1 VETYNTKNQ
10 LPFVNLHS
18 HTGIG
23 SIFDGLGKP
32 EEHFDFA
39 FSNGAD
45 AMAITDH
52 GNMNSLPYAVM
63 HIKKMKEEGKNF
75 KYIMGCEAYFIPS
88 ISEWREEYEKYKA
101 EKKTKDDDSISGATI
116 EDEAATK
123 KENKSVINRRRHLV
137 LLAQNQKG
145 LNNIFKLISESYKN
159 ENFYRYPRI
168 DYSLLEKYNEGIIA
182 LSACLT
188 ADAVVDTSKGQI
200 TMKEL
205 VEKVNNSEEIFV
217 LSYDEKNNKLVH
229 QKVVW
234 ADLTRK
240 NAKLVKIKL
249 KDGKELRLTPDHKV
263 YTDKGWMKAEELK
276 NHKNIKIF
284 SLK

>member
-1 VETYNTKNQ
+1 MNNIK
-10 LPFVNLHS
+10 FVGLHA
-18 HTGIG
+18 HDVF
-23 SIFDGLGKP
+23 SIFDGFGFP
-32 EEHFDFA
+32 SDHMDFA
-39 FSNGAD
+39 FSNGMD
-45 AMAITDH
+45 ALATTNH
-52 GNMNSLPYAVM
+52 GHMNSLSYQVLHA
-63 HIKKMKEEGKNF
+63 KKMHKEGKNF
-75 KYIMGCEAYFIPS
+75 KPIFGCEAYFIPS
-88 ISEWREEYEKYKA
+88 IEDWRVEYERIQA
-101 EKKTKDDDSISGATI
+101 EKKSADEAVSGATI
-116 EDEAATK
+116 EDENASK
-123 KENKSVINRRRHLV
+123 KEIKSILNRRRHLV

-145 LNNIFKLISESYKN
+145 LNNVFKLISQSYKN

-168 DYSLLEKYNEGIIA
+168 DYSLLEKYNEGVIA

-188 ADAVVDTSKGQI
+188 ADAIVDTSDGQI

-205 VEKVNNSEEIFV
+205 VDRVNNKEEIFV
-217 LSYDEKNNKLVH
+217 LSYNENDKKLVH

-276 NHKNIKIF
+276 NHKNIKIL

>member
-1 VETYNTKNQ
+1 MNNIK
-10 LPFVNLHS
+10 FVGLHAHS
-18 HTGIG
+18 VAG
-23 SIFDGLGKP
+23 SIFDGLGFPP
-32 EEHFDFA
+32 EHMDFA
-39 FSNGAD
+39 YSNGAD
-45 AMAITDH
+45 ALALTDH
-52 GNMNSLPYAVM
+52 GNMNGLSWQVLHA
-63 HIKKMKEEGKNF
+63 KKMQKDGKNF
-75 KYIMGCEAYFIPS
+75 KPIFGCEAYFIPS
-88 ISEWREEYEKYKA
+88 IEEWRVEYERIQA
-101 EKKTKDDDSISGATI
+101 EKKSADETVSGATI
-116 EDEAATK
+116 EDENASK
-123 KENKSVINRRRHLV
+123 KEIKSILNRRRHLV

-145 LNNIFKLISESYKN
+145 LNNVFKLISESYKN

-168 DYSLLEKYNEGIIA
+168 DYSLLEKYNEGVIA

-188 ADAVVDTSKGQI
+188 ADAIVDTSDGQI

-205 VEKVNNSEEIFV
+205 VDRVNNKEEIFV
-217 LSYDEKNNKLVH
+217 LSYNENDKKLVH

-276 NHKNIKIF
+276 NHKNIKIL

>member
-1 VETYNTKNQ
+1 MSI
-10 LPFVNLHS
+10 PFVGLHAHS
-18 HTGIG
+18 VAG
-23 SIFDGLGKP
+23 SVFDGFGFP
-32 EEHFDFA
+32 QEHMDFA
-39 FSNGAD
+39 FSNGSD
-45 AMAITDH
+45 ALALTDH
-52 GNMNSLPYAVM
+52 GNMNGLSWQVLHA
-63 HIKKMKEEGKNF
+63 KKMKKEGKNF
-75 KYIMGCEAYFIPS
+75 KPIFGVEAYFIPS
-88 ISEWREEYEKYKA
+88 ISDWRAEYERIQA
-101 EKKTKDDDSISGATI
+101 EKKSAEESVSGVTV
-116 EDEAATK
+116 EDEAASK
-123 KENKSVINRRRHLV
+123 KEIKSILNRRRHLV

-145 LNNIFKLISESYKN
+145 LNNIFKLISESYAN

-168 DYSLLEKYNEGIIA
+168 DYSLLEKYNEGVIA

-188 ADAVVDTSKGQI
+188 ADAIVDTSDGQI

-205 VEKVNNSEEIFV
+205 VDRVNNKEEIFV
-217 LSYDEKNNKLVH
+217 LSYNENDKKLVH

-276 NHKNIKIF
+276 NHKNIKIL